1 MSGDERRAERG
12 AQRERVFAH
21 KERILDLLDQGA
33 RHVTIKD
40 DLGLQ
45 DIPRTTFQYLVRTIR
60 AEAAE
65 KEAVQDGGA
74 PLRETVARSIAPSG
88 SALSVG
94 PETGVTS
101 QPVRVP
107 SEKREGD
114 PPRQP
119 APRKRRKGFVVPQ
132 SRDAKDLNLD
142 PSKWKTDR

>member
-1 MSGDERRAERG
+1 MSSGEERAERG

-65 KEAVQDGGA
+65 KEAVQDDGA
-74 PLRETVARSIAPSG
+74 PLREAVATSS

-101 QPVRVP
+101 QPMRAP

-142 PSKWKTDR
+142 PSKWKKDR